1 MLDLLSQP
9 YTDHRV
15 DDISRRLQA
24 YYKARG
30 YYAVKVE
37 ATGEPE
43 ASVAGHVPV
52 VVVISPGP
60 VYKFGERERDRLA
73 PAATELCP

>member
-1 MLDLLSQP
+1 MVDLLSQP

-43 ASVAGHVPV
+43 IPLPVAC
-52 VVVISPGP
+52 
-60 VYKFGERERDRLA
+60 R
-73 PAATELCP
+73 

>member
-37 ATGEPE
+37 AAGEPE
-43 ASVAGHVPV
+43 RAARRPCAGDCHAFTGASLQ
-52 VVVISPGP
+52 I
-60 VYKFGERERDRLA
+60 
-73 PAATELCP
+73 